1 MAINVGD
8 LVRITDT
15 RESYSSYQEMFR
27 QLGFRSDEQRTNPYS
42 VGDVLRVFQS
52 ILAHP
57 DGTTLYGLEHPT
69 TRNSTQI
76 LMNQRGIEY
85 VFPGNWHIRVTA
97 ENNEMLG
104 NWRQAGSIDGLEGII
119 LSEHHGS
126 RGYWMAGGMD
136 IPDHCRTQITTE
148 QFRQYVLNQTPTNMP
163 TQTTLPE
170 QEYQNALDAM
180 NLQPGDIVRVTQR
193 WASYRDGWNNAW
205 AEDMDNYVGNE
216 YEVRRVSDNRNGV
229 VFYHCPFNFPIYS
242 LELVR
247 RPPHHIPTPSFVLP
261 EKWAIAVTEEN
272 RNDLIDWRSG
282 GLDLPDGYC
291 LSMHQ
296 GYWVSDLRHYQD
308 YTLIST
314 EQFRRYVLNQQLTD
328 MPTPTTNLENEQED
342 AVVTTTE
349 KVICITDKWNYVNLG
364 EVYEVVKRDEY
375 YTYVKDS
382 VGGESRY
389 AHHYFEEWVDA
400 ETKAKRDSFKALF
413 GDHSKTMFKNA
424 SDEVQKLMSDLYPK
438 LYEYTGWIKLK
449 KDNNHESAWLFEGL
463 DIRLIQDED
472 TPNEKLRGTIRFDQS
487 DYILDTFQYQGH
499 TFIRFKRNR

>member
-42 VGDVLRVFQS
+42 VGDVLRVFKS

-85 VFPGNWHIRVTA
+85 VFPGNWHIRVTP

-104 NWRQAGSIDGLEGII
+104 DWRQAGSIDGLEGII

-136 IPDHCRTQITTE
+136 IPDHCRTEITTE

-163 TQTTLPE
+163 TQTTPE
-170 QEYQNALDAM
+170 QLYQEATNAM

-193 WASYRDGWNNAW
+193 WASYNRGWNNAW
-205 AEDMDNYVGNE
+205 AEDMDNYIGDE

-229 VFYHCPFNFPIYS
+229 VFKDCPFNFPIYS
-242 LELVR
+242 LEIVR
-247 RPPHHIPTPSFVLP
+247 RAGDHIPIP
-261 EKWAIAVTEEN
+261 
-272 RNDLIDWRSG
+272 
-282 GLDLPDGYC
+282 
-291 LSMHQ
+291 Q
-296 GYWVSDLRHYQD
+296 
-308 YTLIST
+308 
-314 EQFRRYVLNQQLTD
+314 
-328 MPTPTTNLENEQED
+328 PTSNLENEQEE

-389 AHHYFEEWVDA
+389 AHHYFEDWVDA

-413 GDHSKTMFKNA
+413 GEHSKTMFKNA
-424 SDEVQKLMSDLYPK
+424 SDEVQKLMSELYPK

-463 DIRLIQDED
+463 NIRLIQDED

>member
-8 LVRITDT
+8 LVRITD
-15 RESYSSYQEMFR
+15 RLFNYSQWSDMFR
-27 QLGFRSDEQRTNPYS
+27 QMGFRNDEERDNPYRN
-42 VGDVLRVFQS
+42 GDVLRVF
-52 ILAHP
+52 AVRPHP
-57 DGTTLYGLEHPT
+57 QTECLILYGLEPVGGG
-69 TRNSTQI
+69 TQVLI
-76 LMNQRGIEY
+76 NGHGIEY
-85 VFPGNWHIRVTA
+85 VFPGNWHIRVTP

-119 LSEHHGS
+119 LSEHHGQ
-126 RGYWMAGGMD
+126 RGYWIPD
-136 IPDHCRTQITTE
+136 HTILPDHCRTEITTE

-163 TQTTLPE
+163 TP
-170 QEYQNALDAM
+170 N
-180 NLQPGDIVRVTQR
+180 
-193 WASYRDGWNNAW
+193 
-205 AEDMDNYVGNE
+205 
-216 YEVRRVSDNRNGV
+216 
-229 VFYHCPFNFPIYS
+229 
-242 LELVR
+242 
-247 RPPHHIPTPSFVLP
+247 FVLP
-261 EKWAIAVTEEN
+261 ERWAIAVTEEN
-272 RNDLIDWRSG
+272 RNELIIWRSG
-282 GLDLPDGYC
+282 DLGLPGGYC

-314 EQFRRYVLNQQLTD
+314 EQFRQYVLNQTATD
-328 MPTPTTNLENEQED
+328 MPTPTTNLENEQEE
-342 AVVTTTE
+342 AVITTTE

-364 EVYEVVKRDEY
+364 EVYEVIKRDEY

-413 GDHSKTMFKNA
+413 GEHSRSMFKSA
-424 SDEVQKLMSDLYPK
+424 SDEVQKLMSELYPK

-487 DYILDTFQYQGH
+487 DYILDTFLYQGH

>member
-1 MAINVGD
+1 MPHNVGD
-8 LVRITDT
+8 LVRITDRT
-15 RESYSSYQEMFR
+15 ENYFEWSEMFR
-27 QLGFRSDEQRTNPYS
+27 QMGFRNTEQRDNPYNN
-42 VGDVLRVFQS
+42 GDVLRVFQS

-69 TRNSTQI
+69 ARNSTQI

-85 VFPGNWHIRVTA
+85 VFPGNWHIRVTP

-136 IPDHCRTQITTE
+136 IPDHCRTEITTE
-148 QFRQYVLNQTPTNMP
+148 QFRQYVLNQTT
-163 TQTTLPE
+163 
-170 QEYQNALDAM
+170 
-180 NLQPGDIVRVTQR
+180 
-193 WASYRDGWNNAW
+193 
-205 AEDMDNYVGNE
+205 
-216 YEVRRVSDNRNGV
+216 
-229 VFYHCPFNFPIYS
+229 
-242 LELVR
+242 
-247 RPPHHIPTPSFVLP
+247 
-261 EKWAIAVTEEN
+261 
-272 RNDLIDWRSG
+272 
-282 GLDLPDGYC
+282 
-291 LSMHQ
+291 
-296 GYWVSDLRHYQD
+296 
-308 YTLIST
+308 
-314 EQFRRYVLNQQLTD
+314 TD

-413 GDHSKTMFKNA
+413 GEHSRSMFKNA
-424 SDEVQKLMSDLYPK
+424 SDEVQKLMSELYPK

>member
-1 MAINVGD
+1 MAHNVGD
-8 LVRITDT
+8 LVRITD
-15 RESYSSYQEMFR
+15 RMHCYSQWSYMFR
-27 QLGFRSDEQRTNPYS
+27 QMGFRNDEERDNPFQN
-42 VGDVLRVFQS
+42 GDVLRVFAVQP
-52 ILAHP
+52 HP
-57 DGTTLYGLEHPT
+57 TTIGLTLYGLEHPT
-69 TRNSTQI
+69 TQLGTQI
-76 LMNQRGIEY
+76 LMNSCGIEY

-104 NWRQAGSIDGLEGII
+104 NWRQAGPIDGLDGII
-119 LSEHHGS
+119 LSERYGS
-126 RGYWMAGGMD
+126 RGYWIFDHMS
-136 IPDHCRTQITTE
+136 IPDHCRTEITTE

-163 TQTTLPE
+163 TQTTTPE
-170 QEYQNALDAM
+170 QEYQNALNAM
-180 NLQPGDIVRVTQR
+180 NLQPGDRVRVVQR
-193 WASYRDGWNNAW
+193 WASNSRGWNNSW
-205 AEDMDNYVGNE
+205 AEDMDNYIGDE
-216 YEVRRVSDNRNGV
+216 YEVRRVDGRFGV
-229 VFYHCPFNFPIYS
+229 QLKDSPFSFPIYS
-242 LELVR
+242 LELVSR
-247 RPPHHIPTPSFVLP
+247 AGDHIPTPNFVLP
-261 EKWAIAVTEEN
+261 ERWAIAVTEEN
-272 RNDLIDWRSG
+272 RNELINWRSG
-282 GLDLPDGYC
+282 DLGLPDGYC
-291 LSMHQ
+291 LSIHQ
-296 GYWVSDLRHYQD
+296 GYWVSSLHNYQD

-413 GDHSKTMFKNA
+413 GEHSRSMFKSA
-424 SDEVQKLMSDLYPK
+424 SDEVQKLMSELYPK